1 MEKTSREVIIFYEF
15 SSCRRLQVRNHLS
28 LSGLYN
34 NTDSFMIPPYIR
46 IQRNSSSQA
55 DKTMTEKYMKN
66 TLKTIQIFPFTN
78 Q

>member
-1 MEKTSREVIIFYEF
+1 
-15 SSCRRLQVRNHLS
+15 
-28 LSGLYN
+28 
-34 NTDSFMIPPYIR
+34 MIPPYIR